1 MSMEYFSRTPVVKMT
16 PKRHA
21 VIVRFLKVV
30 AFSLLGWTLAAAAA
44 AVTYVMSSASFD
56 PAVVAIGASI
66 AGGVAAAAQKSIA
79 WKDLGVDTPPAS
91 IGAPPTGE

>member
-1 MSMEYFSRTPVVKMT
+1 MEYFSRTPVTMT

-30 AFSLLGWTLAAAAA
+30 GFSLFGWCLAAAAA
-44 AVTYVMSSASFD
+44 GVTYVMSSASFD

-66 AGGVAAAAQKSIA
+66 AGGVAGAAQKSIA
-79 WKDLGVDTPPAS
+79 WKDYGVEPPPSS
-91 IGAPPTGE
+91 IGSPTDAN